1 MILSVRIQPET
12 HVERMIKLGFPLGR
26 KSLLKSREERVIDG
40 DPSFS
45 DQKLTSQ
52 ITQTAESEVFSM
64 INERDADKRFKREIS
79 RKRRDCDLSA
89 KQCEIL
95 LQTVQNYLVAL
106 SNKFPATNGK
116 KPLPMDILKCLEC
129 KQLQMNSV
137 NENNEDHT
145 LQSKDQYFPHD
156 YAEHNRSNDSGITV
170 IKLLDD
176 GEAENGSKRT
186 EVNRTEAAKI
196 QLVETNSVTYNPS
209 QGATNQ
215 SVKDTSTSE
224 TTMSSIDHTVSNK
237 SQRIYVNDTGINQN
251 SIINDKQPDSNL
263 TANNSR
269 VIKIQNDKSVPAE
282 ELKVDQQHRV
292 IAESRN
298 ITSVKPW
305 FTTES
310 SSTRTHYSTV
320 TRNNEQFRETTIAA
334 DSIGTIGT
342 TETRTRTIIDLTK
355 QITENVTSV
364 PAGYDVTRIVT
375 SSTVHPSMRPS
386 FEGHPEN
393 RSITTTNGTWPERTR
408 RGSNEIIKS

>member
-1 MILSVRIQPET
+1 M
-12 HVERMIKLGFPLGR
+12 
-26 KSLLKSREERVIDG
+26 
-40 DPSFS
+40 
-45 DQKLTSQ
+45 
-52 ITQTAESEVFSM
+52 
-64 INERDADKRFKREIS
+64 
-79 RKRRDCDLSA
+79 
-89 KQCEIL
+89 
-95 LQTVQNYLVAL
+95 
-106 SNKFPATNGK
+106 
-116 KPLPMDILKCLEC
+116 
-129 KQLQMNSV
+129 
-137 NENNEDHT
+137 
-145 LQSKDQYFPHD
+145 
-156 YAEHNRSNDSGITV
+156 
-170 IKLLDD
+170 
-176 GEAENGSKRT
+176 
-186 EVNRTEAAKI
+186 
-196 QLVETNSVTYNPS
+196 NSVTYNPS
-209 QGATNQ
+209 QDAMNQ
-215 SVKDTSTSE
+215 SLKDTSTSE
-224 TTMSSIDHTVSNK
+224 TTMSIDHTVSNK

-251 SIINDKQPDSNL
+251 SIINDKQPDGNL

-282 ELKVDQQHRV
+282 GLKVDQQHRV

-393 RSITTTNGTWPERTR
+393 RSITATNGTWPERRR
-408 RGSNEIIKS
+408 RGSSEIIKSWWEILATCTNIYTTDMLF